1 MKKKL
6 LFNLITLTLT
16 SFLLILTIYS
26 WYVSNREVTANGISG
41 HTVEPTP
48 IVQNVIIHNFS
59 AKNNNVYTLDE
70 NPTMD
75 DTKFVMEY
83 NPNATLDSN
92 IKPSLKLFEL
102 QLITTGVNLEQIN
115 IQTTISKFIGY
126 GNDHNWVSQAELNSG
141 LSLSSVLKFKVL
153 YTSQVEFIDNNTK
166 IRFNNFDT
174 ETFDNYT
181 YDKYIFDDSTGL
193 IDSNYKKLLKAN
205 QTNITKI
212 FILVDFNDDYI
223 DRLFSLNIG
232 NSIMEDVLYD
242 DEKNLTFKCDFKF
255 LVIGKE
261 VE

>member
-1 MKKKL
+1 MRKKL

-26 WYVSNREVTANGISG
+26 WYVSNREVSANGISG

-70 NPTMD
+70 HPTMD
-75 DTKFVMEY
+75 ETKFVMEY
-83 NPNATLDSN
+83 NPNSALDPT

-102 QLITTGVNLEQIN
+102 QLISTGVDLNQIN

-126 GNDHNWVSQAELNSG
+126 GNDHNWVSQAEINSG

-153 YTSQVEFIDNNTK
+153 YTNQVEFIENNTK
-166 IRFNNFDT
+166 IRFNNFGT

-181 YDKYIFDDSTGL
+181 YDEYVFNDSNGS
-193 IDSNYKKLLKAN
+193 IDSNYKKLLKEN

-212 FILVDFNDDYI
+212 YILVDFDDDYI

-232 NSIMEDVLYD
+232 NKIMEDVLYD
-242 DEKNLTFKCDFKF
+242 DEKDLTFKCDFKF
-255 LVIGKE
+255 IVIGKE